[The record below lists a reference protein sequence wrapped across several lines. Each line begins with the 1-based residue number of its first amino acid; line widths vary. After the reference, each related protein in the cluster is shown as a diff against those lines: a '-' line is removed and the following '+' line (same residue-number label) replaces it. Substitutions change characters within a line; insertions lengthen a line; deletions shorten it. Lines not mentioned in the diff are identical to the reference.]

1 MSSMDTI
8 RLSVVIPTFNRKPV
22 LERTLPA
29 LLAQD
34 FPAEQFELIY
44 VLDGSTDGTAAMLR
58 AIKPASAFQVL
69 EQPNRGPSAARNKGI
84 QAARGELVLFLDD
97 DILCPPSLFRHHSAA
112 HAGLDPLVVHGPI
125 YVAPESPATLIR
137 YITEAQY
144 EACYRH
150 RDSAVGL
157 PFPMMASSLV
167 NSSMSRRML
176 LASGGFD
183 EQTRSAEDLDLG
195 LRLHKDGAQF
205 SFLPAA
211 VSYEL
216 FVKSSLQVLRKQMK
230 VSALGEM
237 YVSRKHPEY
246 RRYSGLSRISR
257 LTGWKRTLRNMVLRS
272 PLSPVPFVSLP
283 LWLAERFSGF
293 LPIRKAG
300 VRLLETTA
308 DIMMQRAA
316 LQAAGSWKALQREFG
331 LRLPVLMYHHVGPA
345 IPGTYAELTVSPQR
359 FERQVRW
366 LARGGFVGIR
376 AADWD
381 EWVRTGKGLPDKPVL
396 VTFDDGYADLAEF
409 ALPVLRRY
417 GFGGV
422 VFAVTGLVGG
432 TNAWD
437 EARGSATHR
446 LLTAE
451 QIRYWAAQGIE
462 FGAHSRTHA
471 DLTTLPADELEK
483 EIIGGRDELAGIL
496 RSPVISFAYPYGS
509 YNQTVNNCARRA
521 YRLTFRADETTPG
534 INFLCTDPHNLQRT
548 MIHPRGGLADLEC
561 RIRWGHSPLQE
572 MRNRLRLRSR
582 FQRLVCAILDR
593 PAPGPPKE
601 FI

>member
-1 MSSMDTI
+1 MDTI
-8 RLSVVIPTFNRKPV
+8 RLSVVIPTFNRQQV

-34 FPAEQFELIY
+34 FPTEQYELIY
-44 VLDGSTDGTAAMLR
+44 VLDGSTDGTAGMLR
-58 AIKPASAFQVL
+58 AVKPACGFQVL
-69 EQPNRGPSAARNKGI
+69 EQPNQGPSAARNKGI
-84 QAARGELVLFLDD
+84 RAARGELVLFLDD
-97 DILCPPSLFRHHSAA
+97 DILCPPSLFRHHSDA
-112 HAGLDPLVVHGPI
+112 HAGVDSLIVHGPI
-125 YVAPESPATLIR
+125 YVAPESPPALIR
-137 YITEAQY
+137 YITEAVY

-150 RDSAVGL
+150 RDPAVGL

-167 NSSMSRRML
+167 NSSMSRTML
-176 LASGGFD
+176 LSSGGFD
-183 EQTRSAEDLDLG
+183 EQIRSAEDLDLG
-195 LRLHKDGAQF
+195 LRLHRNGAAF

-216 FVKSSLQVLRKQMK
+216 FVKSSRQVLRKQMK

-246 RRYSGLSRISR
+246 RRYSGLARIG
-257 LTGWKRTLRNMVLRS
+257 LPTGWKRTLRNMVLRS
-272 PLSPVPFVSLP
+272 PLSPAPLVALP

-293 LPIRKAG
+293 MPVRKAG
-300 VRLLETTA
+300 IRLLETSA

-345 IPGTYAELTVSPQR
+345 IPGTYAELTVSPRR
-359 FERQVRW
+359 FERQIRW
-366 LARGGFVGIR
+366 LARRGFVGVR

-381 EWVRTGKGLPDKPVL
+381 EWLRTGKGLPDKPLL
-396 VTFDDGYADLAEF
+396 VTFDDGYADLADY

-417 GFGGV
+417 GFGAV
-422 VFAVTGLVGG
+422 VFTVTGLVGG

-437 EARGSATHR
+437 EARGSAIHR

-483 EIIGGRDELAGIL
+483 EILGGRDELTGIL
-496 RSPVISFAYPYGS
+496 GSPVISFAYPYGS
-509 YNQTVNNCARRA
+509 YNQTVNNCARQA

-548 MIHPRGGLADLEC
+548 MVHPRDSLADLEC
-561 RIRWGHSPLQE
+561 RVRWGHSPLQE

-582 FQRLVCAILDR
+582 FRRLVYTVLGGK
-593 PAPGPPKE
+593 APGPPKE